1 MADQSAIA
9 RATGVAASTKYRVPF
24 NTPGIHG
31 NELENI
37 AQAIRNRHISGDGS
51 FTRKCSAYLE
61 GAIGAA
67 RVLLTPSCTHALEL
81 AAFLL
86 DVGPGD
92 EVIVPAFT
100 FVSTPNA
107 FVLRGARPVFADI
120 RPDTLN
126 LDERHLAKVITEK
139 TKVIVPVHYAGVS
152 CAMEPILNRARV
164 SGASVVED
172 NAHGLFGAFGGQALG
187 TFGRM
192 ATLSFHETKN
202 VICGEGGALVIND
215 PDLIERAEIVR
226 EKGTNRSQFFR
237 GEVDRYTWVDA
248 GSSYLPSDILAAF
261 LYGQLEQ
268 AHEIQ
273 AARQHVWDRYMEGL
287 TDWAIEQDVALP
299 TVPVGCQPAYH
310 LFYLLMPDLK
320 TRTRFIAHL
329 NESGIQAVFHYQPL
343 NTSHMGQL
351 FGGKPGDCPVAEHT
365 ADCLVRLPFFNSLT
379 DDRLNLVIERVVA
392 FKV

>member
-9 RATGVAASTKYRVPF
+9 RATGVAASIYRVPF

-31 NELENI
+31 NELDHI
-37 AQAIRNRHISGDGS
+37 AQAIRNRHISGDGA
-51 FTRKCSAYLE
+51 FTHKCSAYLE
-61 GAIGAA
+61 DALAAA

-92 EVIVPAFT
+92 EVVVPAFT

-126 LDERHLAKVITEK
+126 LDERKLADVITEK
-139 TKVIVPVHYAGVS
+139 TKAIVPVHYAGIA
-152 CAMEPILNRARV
+152 CAMEPILHRARI
-164 SGASVVED
+164 SGATVVED
-172 NAHGLFGAFGGQALG
+172 NAHGLFGAFGGQPLG

-215 PDLIERAEIVR
+215 PALIERAEIVR

-268 AHEIQ
+268 APEIQ
-273 AARQHVWDRYMEGL
+273 AARKHVWDTYMAGL
-287 TDWAIEQDVALP
+287 NDWANQLGIALP
-299 TVPVGCQPAYH
+299 TVPTGCEPAYH
-310 LFYLLMPDLK
+310 LFYLLMPDLE

-329 NESGIQAVFHYQPL
+329 NKAGIQAVFHYQPL
-343 NTSHMGQL
+343 NTSSMGQL
-351 FGGKPGDCPVAEHT
+351 FGAKPGDCPIAEHVSDT
-365 ADCLVRLPFFNSLT
+365 LVRLPFFNTLT
-379 DDRLNLVIERVVA
+379 EQQLTLVLETATTFQV
-392 FKV
+392 

>member
-9 RATGVAASTKYRVPF
+9 RATGVAASKYRVPF

-31 NELENI
+31 NELDHI
-37 AQAIRNRHISGDGS
+37 AQAIRNRHISGDGA

-61 GAIGAA
+61 DALGAA

-126 LDERHLAKVITEK
+126 LDERKLPKVVTDK
-139 TKVIVPVHYAGVS
+139 TKAIVPVHYAGVA
-152 CAMEPILNRARV
+152 CAMEPILHRARV
-164 SGASVVED
+164 SGAAVVED
-172 NAHGLFGAFGGQALG
+172 DAHGLFGAFGGQPLG
-187 TFGRM
+187 TFGKM

-215 PDLIERAEIVR
+215 PALIERAEIVR

-237 GEVDRYTWVDA
+237 GEVDRYTWVDV

-261 LYGQLEQ
+261 LYGQLEH
-268 AHEIQ
+268 APDIQ

-287 TDWAIEQDVALP
+287 VDWAEQQGVALP
-299 TVPVGCQPAYH
+299 TVPTGCEPAYH
-310 LFYLLMPDLK
+310 LFYLLMPDLE

-329 NESGIQAVFHYQPL
+329 NEAGIQAVFHYQPL

-351 FGGKPGDCPVAEHT
+351 FGGKPGDCPVAEHVS
-365 ADCLVRLPFFNSLT
+365 DCLVRLPFFNTLT
-379 DDRLNLVIERVVA
+379 EEQLNLVIERVTA
-392 FKV
+392 FHV